1 MKLAR
6 TAVLLIGL
14 PCMILAATAGVVLC
28 SCQAT
33 WSLLLKTWSNP

>member
-14 PCMILAATAGVVLC
+14 PCMILAATAGLVLC

-33 WSLLLKTWSNP
+33 YALIVRTWSKA